1 MIRTQIQLGEE
12 QAKAIRRIAAAR
24 RISAAEL
31 IRRAVDDW
39 IRAGAMPDPEERR
52 RRALAAAGRFR
63 SGQRDVAR
71 QHDRYLARA
80 YRR

>member
-1 MIRTQIQLGEE
+1 MIRTQIQLSEE

-39 IRAGAMPDPEERR
+39 IRGGKMPDPDERR
-52 RRALAAAGRFR
+52 RRAIAATGRFR

-71 QHDRYLARA
+71 HHDRYLARV
-80 YRR
+80 YRK